1 MFTDAHHTRAGVS
14 PTMILGLALAA
25 IGSPGLAHAACANPD
40 ALRQPGATVKLAPA
54 VFRSAGSVTA
64 SLVNFEADPPQHP
77 AIVGLWKF
85 ELLTKSTRTNTNPM
99 PDGTLF
105 DFGTSAWHS
114 DGTELMN
121 SGGRDPKDGDF
132 CQGVWIQVGPFTFD
146 LFHYPL
152 AWTNGAYTGPVV
164 LRARVT
170 VDRSGE
176 HYSGVFSATAYLA
189 SPTAGHEFDETT
201 PLGTITGTIAA
212 TRITVD

>member
-1 MFTDAHHTRAGVS
+1 MFKDVRHTRARVW
-14 PTMILGLALAA
+14 TAMILGMALAA
-25 IGSPGLAHAACANPD
+25 VGSPSVAHAGCVNPD
-40 ALRQPGATVKLAPA
+40 ALRRPGATGELTPTLFRPAGLAH
-54 VFRSAGSVTA
+54 A
-64 SLVNFEADPPQHP
+64 SLVNFDTDAPAHP

-85 ELLTKSTRTNTNPM
+85 EMLTKSTPANTNPM

-121 SGGRDPKDGDF
+121 SGARDPKDGNF
-132 CQGVWIQVGPFTFD
+132 CQGAWRQVGPLTFE
-146 LFHYPL
+146 LLHYPL
-152 AWTNGAYTGPVV
+152 AWANGAYTGPVV

-176 HYSGVFSATAYLA
+176 HYTGVFSGTAYLA